1 MIKSMIKKVL
11 KKFSMLKKFV
21 KLPIQQLRRYKARAA
36 LTQLTSHEDPK
47 LKAVGDALYESLT
60 NTMSAEEQELI
71 NLIEARRSSLLRSDQ
86 EISVIDYGAGNP
98 NSNRTKEEMDKGVES
113 TALVANICKVSKPP
127 FWATI
132 LFKLIRKLEP
142 SSCVELGSCVGISAS
157 YQATALNM
165 NGKGKLLTLEGSPEI
180 AKVAEETLERLN
192 LENASVVTGPFHK
205 TFKGVLESA
214 KSIDLF
220 FNDGHHD
227 HDAVIEYFN
236 DALPNLT
243 DEAVIVIDDI
253 SWSPGMRKAWTEIED
268 DKRVT
273 ASIDLQEIGI
283 VLVGNNSAAKE
294 KFRIPL

>member
-11 KKFSMLKKFV
+11 KKFSGLKKSL
-21 KLPIQQLRRYKARAA
+21 KLPIQQFRRYQARAA
-36 LTQLTSHEDPK
+36 LTHLRSHNDSK

-60 NTMSAEEQELI
+60 HTISAAEQEGI
-71 NLIEARRSSLLRSDQ
+71 NLIEERRSSLLASEQ
-86 EISVIDYGAGNP
+86 EIAVIDYGAGTP

-113 TALVANICKVSKPP
+113 TVRVANLCKVSKPT

-132 LFKLIRKLEP
+132 LFKLVRKLEP

-165 NGKGKLLTLEGSPEI
+165 NGKGQLLTLEGSPEI
-180 AKVAEETLERLN
+180 AKVAEETLESLN
-192 LENASVVTGPFHK
+192 LQNASVVTGPFYETLK
-205 TFKGVLESA
+205 DVLESA

-236 DALPNLT
+236 QSLPYLAN
-243 DEAVIVIDDI
+243 EAVIVIDDI
-253 SWSPGMRKAWTEIED
+253 SWSTGMRKAWTEIEND
-268 DKRVT
+268 QRVA

-283 VLVGNNSAAKE
+283 ALVGNNSATKE